1 VKPTLIIAPRKEI
14 LYEAKKLV
22 ENYDDVDVELAL
34 LEQALEI
41 ARNAEREG
49 VEAIISRGGTAR
61 IIEKAVPSI
70 PIVHLKIINNSFHIN
85 C

>member
-1 VKPTLIIAPRKEI
+1 VKPILIIAPRKEI

-41 ARNAEREG
+41 AMFIR
-49 VEAIISRGGTAR
+49 
-61 IIEKAVPSI
+61 
-70 PIVHLKIINNSFHIN
+70 
-85 C
+85 